1 MGVSKS
7 LFISPSSVLCAQ
19 FLSLEALPPILL
31 LSVSLSF
38 FPLLRS
44 QPEPTEICGLPGRH
58 HRERIEYVTCESAWL
73 SDRPAGRGK
82 PSQRCSRSGAL
93 PLFLAPCDGGR
104 SPSLSLPCRCAA
116 PPPSTSS
123 PSPLSL
129 SLPRSLL
136 FCGGGGGGTAEASL
150 SLRRNKREK
159 ILIPRLRLAETAL
172 T

>member
-123 PSPLSL
+123 PSPSPLSL
-129 SLPRSLL
+129 SSALSALLWRRRRRHCRS
-136 FCGGGGGGTAEASL
+136 FSL
-150 SLRRNKREK
+150 IAQKQKGEDFNSAPP
-159 ILIPRLRLAETAL
+159 IG
-172 T
+172 